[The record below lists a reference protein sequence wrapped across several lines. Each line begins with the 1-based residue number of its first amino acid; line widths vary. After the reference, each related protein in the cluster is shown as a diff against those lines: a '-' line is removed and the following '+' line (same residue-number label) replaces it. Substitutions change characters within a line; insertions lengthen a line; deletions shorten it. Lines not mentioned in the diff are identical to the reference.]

1 MWAKDSI
8 QEQVCGLGIAVV
20 SEYVCVC
27 VYLCALTDLPHS
39 NNSIRDEDEEDDK
52 GLDKSSHSFFSFLKP
67 SQHLRQSHTDRVQS

>member
-27 VYLCALTDLPHS
+27 VFMRAH
-39 NNSIRDEDEEDDK
+39 
-52 GLDKSSHSFFSFLKP
+52 
-67 SQHLRQSHTDRVQS
+67 

>member
-27 VYLCALTDLPHS
+27 VCVFMRAH
-39 NNSIRDEDEEDDK
+39 
-52 GLDKSSHSFFSFLKP
+52 
-67 SQHLRQSHTDRVQS
+67 